1 MGSLAGQEAI
11 GIFIS
16 PPHSTTESFF
26 KFLFVWSGSELVHLH
41 KHFTTEESPT
51 HEDKALKV
59 IIVSLGSL

>member
-1 MGSLAGQEAI
+1 M
-11 GIFIS
+11 
-16 PPHSTTESFF
+16 
-26 KFLFVWSGSELVHLH
+26 HLH